1 MYYIRLKTMGAYM
14 SGILEKLGLRKQK
27 PVVQKNETPAKTGLT
42 DDDITESLSVYAA
55 LSGDNGIYI
64 YFNSAFFGAVRNY
77 IVPVGEV
84 YVNGKM
90 FSTPDG
96 VKQREFVRTIDGKQE
111 RFYNTDELD
120 KYFSRQ
126 NIPAELHFSTIGF
139 ENRRDL
145 LSQGWRTCVYRISET
160 KFNELPNA
168 QKNFILGLSG
178 GNTLKS
184 DIVKMQIMQQQRGIA
199 R

>member
-1 MYYIRLKTMGAYM
+1 M
-14 SGILEKLGLRKQK
+14 SGILEKLGFRKQK
-27 PVVQKNETPAKTGLT
+27 PVENETPAKTGLT
-42 DDDITESLSVYAA
+42 DDDITESLSVHAA

-77 IVPVGEV
+77 VVPVNTIS
-84 YVNGKM
+84 VNGKTFAM
-90 FSTPDG
+90 PDG
-96 VKQREFVRTIDGKQE
+96 VKQREFVRTIDDKTE

-139 ENRRDL
+139 EKRPDL
-145 LSQGWRTCVYRISET
+145 LSQGWRTCVYRIPET

-168 QKNFILGLSG
+168 QKNFVLGLPG

>member
-1 MYYIRLKTMGAYM
+1 M
-14 SGILEKLGLRKQK
+14 SGILKKLGLRKREL
-27 PVVQKNETPAKTGLT
+27 VVQKNETPAKIGLT
-42 DDDITESLSVYAA
+42 DDDITESLSVHAA

-77 IVPVGEV
+77 VVPVGEV

-120 KYFSRQ
+120 EYFSKQ

-168 QKNFILGLSG
+168 QKNFILGLPG
-178 GNTLKS
+178 GNTIKS
-184 DIVKMQIMQQQRGIA
+184 DIVKIQIMQQQRGIV